1 MHWGDGKQPCVR
13 GGSSHLAGQPECMA
27 VHQAAGSIMLY
38 LVRVQCS
45 LETEAGFYVLRGR
58 SCDQEMVCWPGGRG
72 ARVGVKVGGG
82 RWSSFGLI
90 LCTQGQAGVDV
101 GQIASE

>member
-1 MHWGDGKQPCVR
+1 MHWGNGKQPCVR

-45 LETEAGFYVLRGR
+45 LETEAGFYVL
-58 SCDQEMVCWPGGRG
+58 
-72 ARVGVKVGGG
+72 
-82 RWSSFGLI
+82 
-90 LCTQGQAGVDV
+90 
-101 GQIASE
+101 

>member
-1 MHWGDGKQPCVR
+1 M
-13 GGSSHLAGQPECMA
+13 
-27 VHQAAGSIMLY
+27 
-38 LVRVQCS
+38 
-45 LETEAGFYVLRGR
+45 
-58 SCDQEMVCWPGGRG
+58 CWPGGRG

-90 LCTQGQAGVDV
+90 LCTQGRAGVDV